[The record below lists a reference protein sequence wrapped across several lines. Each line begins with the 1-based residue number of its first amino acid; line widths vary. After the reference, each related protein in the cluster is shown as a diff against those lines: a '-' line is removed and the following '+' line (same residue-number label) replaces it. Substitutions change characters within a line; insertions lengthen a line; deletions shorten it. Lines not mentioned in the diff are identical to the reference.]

1 MECFEGRR
9 KEEGGRKNDFG
20 NHVFDIAMHSY
31 FSYSTCPM
39 REAKRPLATVFH
51 DAAAPSAPP
60 PWMVRQRLRLLRLDA
75 CTGLSETQALYSYY
89 CAAAEAADHV
99 PAACCT

>member
-1 MECFEGRR
+1 
-9 KEEGGRKNDFG
+9 
-20 NHVFDIAMHSY
+20 
-31 FSYSTCPM
+31 M
-39 REAKRPLATVFH
+39 RWQLCSMRP
-51 DAAAPSAPP
+51 PRPP
-60 PWMVRQRLRLLRLDA
+60 RPPLWVVRQRLRLLRLEA